1 MTTQADRRRRTKNLR
16 PGDQVYLDS
25 TGINLDIY
33 SERPSKKLNP
43 LYCGPFEIL
52 ERVGPVSY
60 LLKLPASHK
69 NLHPVFHISKL
80 RPISDSGFRGLRR
93 TKLPTIPDQEY
104 EVERILDNRFKRDK
118 EQFLVKWKY
127 YPETDST
134 WEPIENLKNSKAI
147 VNAFRREQDA
157 SSYDA

>member
-1 MTTQADRRRRTKNLR
+1 MKRKLGLSGYGRISFENPKNFIGLSWNPSSIFGYTQNQKSFGTI
-16 PGDQVYLDS
+16 S
-25 TGINLDIY
+25 
-33 SERPSKKLNP
+33 
-43 LYCGPFEIL
+43 FEIL

>member
-1 MTTQADRRRRTKNLR
+1 M
-16 PGDQVYLDS
+16 
-25 TGINLDIY
+25 
-33 SERPSKKLNP
+33 
-43 LYCGPFEIL
+43 
-52 ERVGPVSY
+52 
-60 LLKLPASHK
+60 
-69 NLHPVFHISKL
+69 HPVFHISKL